1 MEKINIEI
9 NNVEYELLVCKS
21 EEDKTT
27 GLSGTDTFPEGSDG
41 MLFDYSENPE
51 TKLVFNTVD
60 MKYPIDI
67 VFVNDKDIVVAVETC
82 EPSDELIEVTA
93 DEGELLKYVI
103 EVKANSGIQIGDEVE
118 FDDDSDEMYM
128 LDENGQPVYTIKSG
142 ARIFSRIHT
151 RKLIRA
157 AKKAKKSKDDKDY
170 KKLGKLMFKILD
182 VQDNQSSEYVELPEN
197 KDNNAE

>member
-1 MEKINIEI
+1 MDKIKIEI
-9 NNVEYELLVCKS
+9 NDQEFSLLVAKT
-21 EEDKTT
+21 EEEKTQ
-27 GLSGTDTFPEGSDG
+27 GLSNTDILPEDG
-41 MLFDYSENPE
+41 MLFDYSEAPE
-51 TKLVFNTVD
+51 TELTFNTVD

-67 VFVNDKDIVVAVETC
+67 IFVNDKDIVVAVETC

-103 EVKANSGIQIGDEVE
+103 EVKANSGIQIGDEIE

-157 AKKAKKSKDDKDY
+157 AKKAKKSKDDKNY

-182 VQDNQSSEYVELPEN
+182 VQDNQESEYVELPET
-197 KDNNAE
+197 KQAE

>member
-1 MEKINIEI
+1 MDKIKIEI
-9 NNVEYELLVCKS
+9 NDKEFSLLVAKT
-21 EEDKTT
+21 EEEKTQ
-27 GLSGTDTFPEGSDG
+27 GLSNTDSLPEDG
-41 MLFDYSENPE
+41 MLFDYSESPE
-51 TKLVFNTVD
+51 TELIFNTVD

-103 EVKANSGIQIGDEVE
+103 EVKANSGIQIGDEIE

-128 LDENGQPVYTIKSG
+128 LDENGQTVYTIKSG

-182 VQDNQSSEYVELPEN
+182 IQDSQSSEYVELPET
-197 KDNNAE
+197 KQAE

>member
-1 MEKINIEI
+1 MDKIQIEI
-9 NNVEYELLVCKS
+9 NDQEFSLLVA
-21 EEDKTT
+21 KTDDEKT
-27 GLSGTDTFPEGSDG
+27 QGLSNTDSLPEDG
-41 MLFDYSENPE
+41 MLFDYSESPE
-51 TKLVFNTVD
+51 TELTFNTVD

-103 EVKANSGIQIGDEVE
+103 EVKANSGIQIEDEVE

-128 LDENGQPVYTIKSG
+128 LDENGQPIYTIKSG

-182 VQDNQSSEYVELPEN
+182 VQDSNEAEYVELPET
-197 KDNNAE
+197 KQAD

>member
-1 MEKINIEI
+1 MNIKIEI
-9 NNVEYELLVCKS
+9 NDIEYSLILAKS
-21 EEDKTT
+21 DEEKTE

-41 MLFDYSENPE
+41 MLFDYSESPE
-51 TKLVFNTVD
+51 TELIFNTVD

-67 VFVNDKDIVVAVETC
+67 IFVNDKDIVVAVETC
-82 EPSDELIEVTA
+82 EPSDELIEVIA

-118 FDDDSDEMYM
+118 FDNDSDEMYM

-182 VQDNQSSEYVELPEN
+182 VQDSQSSEYVTLPEN
-197 KDNNAE
+197 IDNNAD

>member
-1 MEKINIEI
+1 MEKINVEI

-21 EEDKTT
+21 EEDKTN

-41 MLFDYSENPE
+41 MLFDYSESPE
-51 TKLVFNTVD
+51 TELTFNTVD
-60 MKYPIDI
+60 MNYPIDI
-67 VFVNDKDIVVAVETC
+67 IFVNDKDIVVAVETC
-82 EPSDELIEVTA
+82 EPSDELIEVIA
-93 DEGELLKYVI
+93 DEGEFLKYVI

-151 RKLIRA
+151 RKLIKA
-157 AKKAKKSKDDKDY
+157 AKKAKKSKDYKDY

-182 VQDNQSSEYVELPEN
+182 VQDNQSNEYVTLPEN
-197 KDNNAE
+197 NDNHAD

>member
-1 MEKINIEI
+1 MEKIRAEI
-9 NNVEYELLVCKS
+9 NNVEYELIVCKS
-21 EEDKTT
+21 EDDKTQ
-27 GLSGTDTFPEGSDG
+27 GLSGTDSFPEGSDG
-41 MLFDYSENPE
+41 ALFDYSESPE
-51 TKLVFNTVD
+51 TELTFNTVD
-60 MKYPIDI
+60 MNYPIDI
-67 VFVNDKDIVVAVETC
+67 VFVNDKDVVVAVETC

-93 DEGELLKYVI
+93 DESELLKYVI

-182 VQDNQSSEYVELPEN
+182 VQDNQSSEYVTLPET
-197 KDNNAE
+197 KQAE

>member
-1 MEKINIEI
+1 MEKINAEI

-51 TKLVFNTVD
+51 TELTFNTID
-60 MKYPIDI
+60 MKYPIDMI
-67 VFVNDKDIVVAVETC
+67 FVNDKDIVVAVETC

-103 EVKANSGIQIGDEVE
+103 EVKANSGIHIGDEVE

-151 RKLIRA
+151 RKLIRS

-182 VQDNQSSEYVELPEN
+182 VQDNQSSEYVTLPKN
-197 KDNNAE
+197 SDSNAD

>member
-1 MEKINIEI
+1 MDKIKIEI
-9 NNVEYELLVCKS
+9 NDQEFSLLVAKT
-21 EEDKTT
+21 EEEKTQ
-27 GLSGTDTFPEGSDG
+27 GLSNTDSLPEDG
-41 MLFDYSENPE
+41 MLFDYSESPE
-51 TKLVFNTVD
+51 TELTFNTVD
-60 MKYPIDI
+60 MNYPIDI

-103 EVKANSGIQIGDEVE
+103 EVKANSGIQIGYEVE

-128 LDENGQPVYTIKSG
+128 LDENGQPIYTIKSG

-157 AKKAKKSKDDKDY
+157 AKKAKKSKDDKNY

-182 VQDNQSSEYVELPEN
+182 VQDNQESEYVELPET
-197 KDNNAE
+197 KQAE

>member
-1 MEKINIEI
+1 MDKIKIDI
-9 NNVEYELLVCKS
+9 NDQEFSLLVAKT
-21 EEDKTT
+21 EEEKTQ
-27 GLSGTDTFPEGSDG
+27 GLSNTDSLPEDG
-41 MLFDYSENPE
+41 MIFDYSESPE
-51 TKLVFNTVD
+51 TELTFNTVD
-60 MKYPIDI
+60 MKYPIDMI
-67 VFVNDKDIVVAVETC
+67 FVNDKDIVVAVETC

-128 LDENGQPVYTIKSG
+128 LDENGKPVYTIKSG

-151 RKLIRA
+151 RKLIKT

-170 KKLGKLMFKILD
+170 KKLGKLMFNILD
-182 VQDNQSSEYVELPEN
+182 VQDNQDSEYVELPET
-197 KDNNAE
+197 KQAE

>member
-1 MEKINIEI
+1 MDKIKIEI
-9 NNVEYELLVCKS
+9 NDQELSLLVAKT
-21 EEDKTT
+21 EEEKTQ
-27 GLSGTDTFPEGSDG
+27 GLSNTDSLPEDG
-41 MLFDYSENPE
+41 MLFDYSESPE
-51 TKLVFNTVD
+51 TELTFNTVD
-60 MKYPIDI
+60 MKYPIDMI
-67 VFVNDKDIVVAVETC
+67 FVNDKDIVVAVETC

-103 EVKANSGIQIGDEVE
+103 EVKANSGIHIGDEVE

-128 LDENGQPVYTIKSG
+128 LDENGQPIYTIKSG

-182 VQDNQSSEYVELPEN
+182 VQDSNESEYVELPET
-197 KDNNAE
+197 KQAE

>member
-1 MEKINIEI
+1 MDKIKIEI
-9 NNVEYELLVCKS
+9 NDQEFSLLVAKT
-21 EEDKTT
+21 EEEKTQ
-27 GLSGTDTFPEGSDG
+27 GLSNTDSLPEDG
-41 MLFDYSENPE
+41 MLFDYSEAPE
-51 TKLVFNTVD
+51 TELTFNTVD

-82 EPSDELIEVTA
+82 EPSDELIEVTT

-157 AKKAKKSKDDKDY
+157 AKKAKKSKDDKYY

-182 VQDNQSSEYVELPEN
+182 VQDSQESEYVELPET
-197 KDNNAE
+197 KQAE

>member
-1 MEKINIEI
+1 MEKVSIEI

-21 EEDKTT
+21 EEDKTN
-27 GLSGTDTFPEGSDG
+27 GLSGTDNFPEGSDG
-41 MLFDYSENPE
+41 MIFDYSEAPE
-51 TKLVFNTVD
+51 TELTFNTVD

-182 VQDNQSSEYVELPEN
+182 VQDNQSSEYVTLPEN
-197 KDNNAE
+197 NDNHAD

>member
-1 MEKINIEI
+1 MDKINIEI
-9 NNVEYELLVCKS
+9 NDKEFSLLVAKT
-21 EEDKTT
+21 EEDKTQ
-27 GLSGTDTFPEGSDG
+27 GLSNTDSLPEDG
-41 MLFDYSENPE
+41 MLFDYSESPE
-51 TKLVFNTVD
+51 TELVFNTVD
-60 MKYPIDI
+60 MKYPIDMI
-67 VFVNDKDIVVAVETC
+67 FVNDKDIVVAVETC
-82 EPSDELIEVTA
+82 EPSEALIEVTA

-103 EVKANSGIQIGDEVE
+103 EVNANSGIQVGDEVE

-128 LDENGQPVYTIKSG
+128 LDENGKPIYTIKSG

-182 VQDNQSSEYVELPEN
+182 VQNNQESDYVELPET
-197 KDNNAE
+197 KQAD

>member
-1 MEKINIEI
+1 MDKIKIEI
-9 NNVEYELLVCKS
+9 NDQEFSLLVAKT
-21 EEDKTT
+21 EEEKTQ
-27 GLSGTDTFPEGSDG
+27 GLSNTDSLPEDG
-41 MLFDYSENPE
+41 MLFDYSEAPE
-51 TKLVFNTVD
+51 TELTFNTVD
-60 MKYPIDI
+60 MNYPIDI
-67 VFVNDKDIVVAVETC
+67 VFVNDKDIVVAVEIC

-182 VQDNQSSEYVELPEN
+182 VQDNQESEYVELPET
-197 KDNNAE
+197 KQAE

>member
-1 MEKINIEI
+1 MDKIKIEI
-9 NNVEYELLVCKS
+9 NDQEFSLLIAKT
-21 EEDKTT
+21 EEEKTQ
-27 GLSGTDTFPEGSDG
+27 GLSNTDGLPEDG

-51 TKLVFNTVD
+51 TELTFNTVD

-182 VQDNQSSEYVELPEN
+182 VQDNQESEYVELPET
-197 KDNNAE
+197 KQAD

>member
-1 MEKINIEI
+1 MDKIKIEI
-9 NNVEYELLVCKS
+9 NDQEFSLLVAKT
-21 EEDKTT
+21 EEEKTQ
-27 GLSGTDTFPEGSDG
+27 GLSNTDSLPEDG
-41 MLFDYSENPE
+41 MLFDYSESPE
-51 TKLVFNTVD
+51 TELTFNTVD
-60 MKYPIDI
+60 MNYPIDI

-128 LDENGQPVYTIKSG
+128 LDENGKPIYTIKSG

-151 RKLIRA
+151 RKLIRS
-157 AKKAKKSKDDKDY
+157 AKKAKKSKDDNDY

-182 VQDNQSSEYVELPEN
+182 VQDNQESEYVELPET
-197 KDNNAE
+197 KQAE

>member
-1 MEKINIEI
+1 MDKIQIEI
-9 NNVEYELLVCKS
+9 NDQEFSLLVA
-21 EEDKTT
+21 KTDDEKT
-27 GLSGTDTFPEGSDG
+27 QGLSNTDSLPKDG
-41 MLFDYSENPE
+41 MLFDYSESPE
-51 TKLVFNTVD
+51 TELTFNTVD

-103 EVKANSGIQIGDEVE
+103 EVKANSGIQVGDEVE

-128 LDENGQPVYTIKSG
+128 LDENGQPIYTIKSG

-182 VQDNQSSEYVELPEN
+182 VQDSNEAEYVELPET
-197 KDNNAE
+197 KQAD

>member
-1 MEKINIEI
+1 MDKIKIEI
-9 NNVEYELLVCKS
+9 NDQEFSLLVAKT
-21 EEDKTT
+21 EEEKTQ
-27 GLSGTDTFPEGSDG
+27 GLSNTDSLPEDG
-41 MLFDYSENPE
+41 MLFDYSETPE
-51 TKLVFNTVD
+51 TELTFNTVD
-60 MKYPIDI
+60 MNYPIDI

-103 EVKANSGIQIGDEVE
+103 EVKSNSGIQIGDEVE

-182 VQDNQSSEYVELPEN
+182 VQDNQDSEYVELPET
-197 KDNNAE
+197 KQAE

>member
-1 MEKINIEI
+1 MDKIKIEI
-9 NNVEYELLVCKS
+9 NDQEFSLLVAKT
-21 EEDKTT
+21 EEEKTQ
-27 GLSGTDTFPEGSDG
+27 GLSNTDSLPEDG
-41 MLFDYSENPE
+41 MLFDYSESPE
-51 TKLVFNTVD
+51 TELTFNTVD

-128 LDENGQPVYTIKSG
+128 LDENGHPVYTIKSG

-182 VQDNQSSEYVELPEN
+182 VQDSNEAEYVELPET
-197 KDNNAE
+197 KQAE

>member
-1 MEKINIEI
+1 MDKIKIEI
-9 NNVEYELLVCKS
+9 NDQEFSLLVAKT
-21 EEDKTT
+21 EEEKTQ
-27 GLSGTDTFPEGSDG
+27 GLSNTDSLPEDG
-41 MLFDYSENPE
+41 MLFDYSEFPE
-51 TKLVFNTVD
+51 TELTFNTVD
-60 MKYPIDI
+60 MNYPIDI
-67 VFVNDKDIVVAVETC
+67 IFVNDKNIVVAVETC

-182 VQDNQSSEYVELPEN
+182 VQDNQESEYVELPET
-197 KDNNAE
+197 KQAE

>member
-1 MEKINIEI
+1 MDKIKIEI
-9 NNVEYELLVCKS
+9 NDQELSLLVAKT
-21 EEDKTT
+21 EEEKTQ
-27 GLSGTDTFPEGSDG
+27 GLSNTDSLPEDG
-41 MLFDYSENPE
+41 MLFDYSESPE
-51 TKLVFNTVD
+51 TELTFNTVD
-60 MKYPIDI
+60 MNYPIDI
-67 VFVNDKDIVVAVETC
+67 IFVNDKDIVVAVETC

-182 VQDNQSSEYVELPEN
+182 VQDNQESEYVELPEN
-197 KDNNAE
+197 SDNNAE

>member
-1 MEKINIEI
+1 MDKINIEI
-9 NNVEYELLVCKS
+9 NDKEFSLLVAKT
-21 EEDKTT
+21 EEDKTQ
-27 GLSGTDTFPEGSDG
+27 GLSNTDSLPEAG
-41 MLFDYSENPE
+41 MLFDYSESPE
-51 TKLVFNTVD
+51 TELVFNTVD
-60 MKYPIDI
+60 MKYPIDMI
-67 VFVNDKDIVVAVETC
+67 FVNDKDIVVAVETC
-82 EPSDELIEVTA
+82 EPSEALIEVTA

-103 EVKANSGIQIGDEVE
+103 EVNANSGIQVGDEVE

-128 LDENGQPVYTIKSG
+128 LDEKGKPIYTIKSG

-182 VQDNQSSEYVELPEN
+182 VQNNQESDYVELPET
-197 KDNNAE
+197 KQAD

>member
-1 MEKINIEI
+1 MEKISIEI

-41 MLFDYSENPE
+41 MLFDYSESPE
-51 TKLVFNTVD
+51 TELTFNTVD

-82 EPSDELIEVTA
+82 EPSDELIEVIA

-103 EVKANSGIQIGDEVE
+103 EVKADSGIQVGDEIE

-128 LDENGQPVYTIKSG
+128 LDENGKPVYTIKSG

-170 KKLGKLMFKILD
+170 KKLGKLMFKILEI
-182 VQDNQSSEYVELPEN
+182 QDSNESEYVELPET
-197 KDNNAE
+197 KQAE

>member
-1 MEKINIEI
+1 MEKINAEI

-41 MLFDYSENPE
+41 MLFDYSEAPE
-51 TKLVFNTVD
+51 TELTFNTVD

-67 VFVNDKDIVVAVETC
+67 VFVNDNDIVVAVETC

-151 RKLIRA
+151 RKLIRV

-182 VQDNQSSEYVELPEN
+182 AQDNQESEYVELPET
-197 KDNNAE
+197 KQAE

>member
-1 MEKINIEI
+1 MDKIKIEI
-9 NNVEYELLVCKS
+9 NDQEFSLLVAKT
-21 EEDKTT
+21 EEEKTQ
-27 GLSGTDTFPEGSDG
+27 GLSNTDSLPEDG
-41 MLFDYSENPE
+41 MIFDYSEIPE
-51 TKLVFNTVD
+51 TELTFNTVD

-118 FDDDSDEMYM
+118 FEDDSDEMYM
-128 LDENGQPVYTIKSG
+128 LDENGKPVYTIKSG

-182 VQDNQSSEYVELPEN
+182 VQDNQDSEYVELPET
-197 KDNNAE
+197 KQAE

>member
-1 MEKINIEI
+1 MDKIKIEI
-9 NNVEYELLVCKS
+9 NDQEFSLLVAKT
-21 EEDKTT
+21 EEEKTQ
-27 GLSGTDTFPEGSDG
+27 GLSNTDSLPEDG

-51 TKLVFNTVD
+51 TELIFNTVD

-67 VFVNDKDIVVAVETC
+67 IFVNDKDIIVAVETC

-103 EVKANSGIQIGDEVE
+103 EVKANSGIQVGDEIE

-128 LDENGQPVYTIKSG
+128 LDEDGQPIYTIKSG

-182 VQDNQSSEYVELPEN
+182 VQDNQESEYVELPET
-197 KDNNAE
+197 KQAE

>member
-1 MEKINIEI
+1 MDKVKIEI
-9 NNVEYELLVCKS
+9 NDREFSLVIAKT
-21 EEDKTT
+21 EDEKTN
-27 GLSGTDTFPEGSDG
+27 GLSGTTEFPEGSDG
-41 MLFDYSENPE
+41 MLFDYSEDPQTE
-51 TKLVFNTVD
+51 LVFNTVD
-60 MKYPIDI
+60 MNYPIDI

-157 AKKAKKSKDDKDY
+157 AKKAKKSKEDKDY

-182 VQDNQSSEYVELPEN
+182 VQDNQSSEYVTLPEN
-197 KDNNAE
+197 SDNYAD

>member
-1 MEKINIEI
+1 MEKINAEI

-51 TKLVFNTVD
+51 TELTFNTVD
-60 MKYPIDI
+60 MKYPIDMI
-67 VFVNDKDIVVAVETC
+67 FVNDKDIVVAVETC
-82 EPSDELIEVTA
+82 EPSDELIEVIA

-128 LDENGQPVYTIKSG
+128 LDENGKPVYTIKSG

-182 VQDNQSSEYVELPEN
+182 VQDNQDSEYVELPET
-197 KDNNAE
+197 KQAE

>member
-1 MEKINIEI
+1 MDKIKIEI
-9 NNVEYELLVCKS
+9 NDQEFSLLVVKT
-21 EEDKTT
+21 EEEKTQ
-27 GLSGTDTFPEGSDG
+27 GLSNTDSLPEDG

-51 TKLVFNTVD
+51 TELTFNTID

-67 VFVNDKDIVVAVETC
+67 IFVSDKDIVVAVETC
-82 EPSDELIEVTA
+82 EPSDELIEVIA

-170 KKLGKLMFKILD
+170 KRLGKLMFKILD
-182 VQDNQSSEYVELPEN
+182 VQDSNDAEYVELPET
-197 KDNNAE
+197 KQAE

>member
-1 MEKINIEI
+1 MDKIKIEI
-9 NNVEYELLVCKS
+9 NDQEFSLLVAKT
-21 EEDKTT
+21 EEEKTQ
-27 GLSGTDTFPEGSDG
+27 GLSNTDGLPEDG

-51 TKLVFNTVD
+51 TELTFNTVD

-82 EPSDELIEVTA
+82 DPSDELIEVTA

-103 EVKANSGIQIGDEVE
+103 EVKANSGIQIGDEIE

-128 LDENGQPVYTIKSG
+128 LDKNGKPVYTIKSG

-182 VQDNQSSEYVELPEN
+182 VQDNQESEYVELPET
-197 KDNNAE
+197 KQAD

>member
-1 MEKINIEI
+1 MDKIKIEI
-9 NNVEYELLVCKS
+9 NDQEFSLLVAKT
-21 EEDKTT
+21 EEEKTQ
-27 GLSGTDTFPEGSDG
+27 GLSNTDSLPEDG

-51 TKLVFNTVD
+51 TELIFNTVD
-60 MKYPIDI
+60 MKYPIDMI
-67 VFVNDKDIVVAVETC
+67 FVNDKDIVVAIETC

-128 LDENGQPVYTIKSG
+128 LDENGEPIYTIKSG

-157 AKKAKKSKDDKDY
+157 AKKSKKSKDDKDY

-182 VQDNQSSEYVELPEN
+182 VHDNQESEYVELPET
-197 KDNNAE
+197 KQAE

>member
-1 MEKINIEI
+1 MDKIKIEI
-9 NNVEYELLVCKS
+9 NDQEFSLLVAKT
-21 EEDKTT
+21 EEEKTQ
-27 GLSGTDTFPEGSDG
+27 GLSNTDSLPEDG
-41 MLFDYSENPE
+41 MLFDYSEEPE
-51 TKLVFNTVD
+51 TELTFNTVD
-60 MKYPIDI
+60 MKYTIDMI
-67 VFVNDKDIVVAVETC
+67 FVNDKDIVVAVETC

-103 EVKANSGIQIGDEVE
+103 EVKANSGIQIGDEIE

-128 LDENGQPVYTIKSG
+128 LDENGKPIYTIKSG

-182 VQDNQSSEYVELPEN
+182 VQDNQSSEYVTLPET
-197 KDNNAE
+197 KQAE

>member
-1 MEKINIEI
+1 MNIKIEI
-9 NNVEYELLVCKS
+9 NDIEYSLILAKS
-21 EEDKTT
+21 DEEKTA

-41 MLFDYSENPE
+41 MLFDYSESPE
-51 TKLVFNTVD
+51 TELIFNTVD

-67 VFVNDKDIVVAVETC
+67 IFVNDKDIVVAVETC
-82 EPSDELIEVTA
+82 EPSDELIEVIA

-128 LDENGQPVYTIKSG
+128 LNENGEPIYTIKSG

-151 RKLIRA
+151 RKLIRD
-157 AKKAKKSKDDKDY
+157 AKKARKSKDDKDY

-182 VQDNQSSEYVELPEN
+182 VQDNQSSEYVTLPET
-197 KDNNAE
+197 KQAE

>member
-1 MEKINIEI
+1 MDKIKIEI
-9 NNVEYELLVCKS
+9 NDQEFSLLVAKT
-21 EEDKTT
+21 EEEKTQ
-27 GLSGTDTFPEGSDG
+27 GLSNTDSLPEDG
-41 MLFDYSENPE
+41 MLFDYSESPE
-51 TKLVFNTVD
+51 TELTFNTID
-60 MKYPIDI
+60 MNYHIDI

-93 DEGELLKYVI
+93 DDGELLKYVI
-103 EVKANSGIQIGDEVE
+103 EVKANSGIQIGDEIE

-128 LDENGQPVYTIKSG
+128 LDENGKPVYTIKSG

-182 VQDNQSSEYVELPEN
+182 VQDNQESEYVELPET
-197 KDNNAE
+197 KQAE

>member
-1 MEKINIEI
+1 MDKIKIEI
-9 NNVEYELLVCKS
+9 NDQEFSLLVAKT
-21 EEDKTT
+21 EEEKTQ
-27 GLSGTDTFPEGSDG
+27 GLSNTDSLPEDG
-41 MLFDYSENPE
+41 MLFDYSELPE
-51 TKLVFNTVD
+51 TELTFNTVD
-60 MKYPIDI
+60 MNYPIDI
-67 VFVNDKDIVVAVETC
+67 IFVNDKDIVVAVETC

-103 EVKANSGIQIGDEVE
+103 EVKANSGIQIGDEIE

-170 KKLGKLMFKILD
+170 KKLGKLMFKILNIH
-182 VQDNQSSEYVELPEN
+182 DNQDSEYVELPET
-197 KDNNAE
+197 KQAE